1 MSDYPFAAER
11 LEKLAAIESRH
22 FWFAARRRLTGRLL
36 RTYLHGL
43 SLPVLDV
50 GCGTGSTVQA
60 LLDLGYRAVGVD
72 LRPEGL
78 LALRSRIPGAALVQA
93 DVTRL
98 PLASGTFGGALLLD
112 VLEHV
117 EDAVLLAEVRRVT
130 VAGAT
135 LVAAVPAMPWLWSYR
150 DKDAGHLRRYTRNS
164 FTAALE
170 NAGFEIRE
178 MHFYQ
183 CLLFPLAVASRLMGR
198 NGPRLRDLEES
209 AGGLLN
215 EILKRVNLAE
225 VRLGERIRWPWG
237 LSLIAACRRR

>member
-1 MSDYPFAAER
+1 MTDYPFAAER

-22 FWFAARRRLTGRLL
+22 FWFAARRKLTGRLL
-36 RTYLHGL
+36 RTHLDGK
-43 SLPVLDV
+43 SMPVLDV
-50 GCGTGSTVQA
+50 GCGTGSTVQT

-78 LALRSRIPGAALVQA
+78 RAVRARIQDAELVQA

-98 PLASGTFGGALLLD
+98 PLASGAFGGALLLD

-117 EDAVLLAEVRRVT
+117 DDGALLAEVRRVT
-130 VAGAT
+130 AARST
-135 LVAAVPAMPWLWSYR
+135 LIAAVPAMPWLWSYR
-150 DKDAGHLRRYTRNS
+150 DKDAGHLRRYTRDS
-164 FTAALE
+164 FTTALQS
-170 NAGFEIRE
+170 AGFEIRE
-178 MHFYQ
+178 MHYYQ
-183 CLLFPLAVASRLMGR
+183 CLLFPLAVASRLIGR
-198 NGPRLRDLEES
+198 TGPRLRDLEES
-209 AGGLLN
+209 ADGPLN